1 LTRQITFRLT
11 EDEYSQLE
19 DLAHADERLLTDTA
33 RRIFRRGLPLEA
45 AALRARGVVPPSE
58 GETQIKG
65 SRSEDHHDAH

>member
-45 AALRARGVVPPSE
+45 AALRARGVVPPSS
-58 GETQIKG
+58 GEETTSHDKG
-65 SRSEDHHDAH
+65 